1 MICIVDRIEETTAVC
16 QREDRSVFTLPLS
29 CLPQG
34 VKEGDVLREE
44 NGVFKKAHFPAS
56 RLPPRR
62 SASCVACPETSMTSA
77 VESTVITA

>member
-34 VKEGDVLREE
+34 VKEG
-44 NGVFKKAHFPAS
+44 VFKTDPD
-56 RLPPRR
+56 
-62 SASCVACPETSMTSA
+62 ETSERRKRIRQKMKNLFSLA
-77 VESTVITA
+77 PFFL

>member
-29 CLPQG
+29 RLPQG

-44 NGVFKKAHFPAS
+44 NGVFKAAPD
-56 RLPPRR
+56 
-62 SASCVACPETSMTSA
+62 ETSERKKRIRQKMKHLFSLA
-77 VESTVITA
+77 PFFL

>member
-16 QREDRSVFTLPLS
+16 QREGRSVFTLPLS

-44 NGVFKKAHFPAS
+44 NGVFKTDPD
-56 RLPPRR
+56 
-62 SASCVACPETSMTSA
+62 ETSERRKRIRQKMKNLFSLA
-77 VESTVITA
+77 PFFL

>member
-44 NGVFKKAHFPAS
+44 TDFKTDPD
-56 RLPPRR
+56 
-62 SASCVACPETSMTSA
+62 ETSERRKRIRQKMKNLFSLA
-77 VESTVITA
+77 PFFL

>member
-44 NGVFKKAHFPAS
+44 NGVFKTDRTKPVNEENAS
-56 RLPPRR
+56 GKK
-62 SASCVACPETSMTSA
+62 
-77 VESTVITA
+77 

>member
-34 VKEGDVLREE
+34 VKE
-44 NGVFKKAHFPAS
+44 VFKTDPD
-56 RLPPRR
+56 
-62 SASCVACPETSMTSA
+62 ETSERRKRIRQKMKNLFSLA
-77 VESTVITA
+77 PFFL

>member
-44 NGVFKKAHFPAS
+44 TEFSKLTRTKPVNEENASGKK
-56 RLPPRR
+56 
-62 SASCVACPETSMTSA
+62 
-77 VESTVITA
+77 

>member
-34 VKEGDVLREE
+34 VKEGDVPP
-44 NGVFKKAHFPAS
+44 GKKTEFSKRPG
-56 RLPPRR
+56 RNQ
-62 SASCVACPETSMTSA
+62 
-77 VESTVITA
+77 

>member
-44 NGVFKKAHFPAS
+44 NGVFKTDPDGNK
-56 RLPPRR
+56 
-62 SASCVACPETSMTSA
+62 
-77 VESTVITA
+77 

>member
-34 VKEGDVLREE
+34 VKEGDVIREE
-44 NGVFKKAHFPAS
+44 NGVFKTLMIP
-56 RLPPRR
+56 
-62 SASCVACPETSMTSA
+62 
-77 VESTVITA
+77 

>member
-44 NGVFKKAHFPAS
+44 HGVFKTDPD
-56 RLPPRR
+56 
-62 SASCVACPETSMTSA
+62 ETSERRKRIRQKMKNLFSLA
-77 VESTVITA
+77 PFFL

>member
-34 VKEGDVLREE
+34 VKEEMSSGKKTEFSKLTRTKPVNEE
-44 NGVFKKAHFPAS
+44 NASGKK
-56 RLPPRR
+56 
-62 SASCVACPETSMTSA
+62 
-77 VESTVITA
+77 

>member
-44 NGVFKKAHFPAS
+44 NGVSKLTRTKPVNEENASGKK
-56 RLPPRR
+56 
-62 SASCVACPETSMTSA
+62 
-77 VESTVITA
+77 

>member
-44 NGVFKKAHFPAS
+44 NGVFKTDPDETKKTHPAKNEKSFFSCTFFP
-56 RLPPRR
+56 LMIP
-62 SASCVACPETSMTSA
+62 
-77 VESTVITA
+77 